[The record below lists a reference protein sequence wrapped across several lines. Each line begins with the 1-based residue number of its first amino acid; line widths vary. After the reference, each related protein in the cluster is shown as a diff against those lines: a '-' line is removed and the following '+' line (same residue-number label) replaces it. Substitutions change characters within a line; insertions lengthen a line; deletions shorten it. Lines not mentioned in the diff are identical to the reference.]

1 MAKKNTGLGRGL
13 DALLDDLDLTLD
25 APQNNG
31 VLTVSVYDVDTNP
44 DQPRK
49 TFDPE
54 KLKEL
59 ASSLKR
65 HGVVQPLLVRK
76 NGARYTIVAGERRF
90 RAAKLANLSTVP
102 VVLTEADDD
111 TLMELSL
118 VENIQRE
125 NLNPIEEAAALKL
138 LMQQHD
144 LTQEEVSERIG
155 KSRPAIANA
164 LRLLTLSK
172 PVQTLV
178 KEGKL
183 SAGHGKMLA
192 GVADKKL
199 QESLANACVENDWSV
214 RRLED
219 ELRFASMRKKPKPA
233 PKEPSAELRSA
244 LHQMRAQLG
253 TKVAL
258 QGSEEKGKLIIHY
271 YSRDDLDRIYR
282 AIVGEEE

>member
-1 MAKKNTGLGRGL
+1 MAKKQMGLGRGL
-13 DALLDDLDLTLD
+13 DALLDDLDEK
-25 APQNNG
+25 APENG
-31 VLTVSVYDVDTNP
+31 GSFAVSLYDIDTNP

-49 TFDPE
+49 TFDTE
-54 KLKEL
+54 KLNEL
-59 ASSLKR
+59 AASLKR

-76 NGARYTIVAGERRF
+76 NGLRYTIVAGERRF
-90 RAAKLANLSTVP
+90 RAARLAGLKTVP
-102 VVLTEADDD
+102 VVLTDANDDA
-111 TLMELSL
+111 LMELSL

-125 NLNPIEEAAALKL
+125 NLNPIEEAAAIKL

-144 LTQEEVSERIG
+144 LTQEEVSDRVG

-192 GVADKKL
+192 SVASAKL
-199 QESLANACVENDWSV
+199 QQELAEKCVKNDWSV

-219 ELRFASMRKKPKPA
+219 ELRFAAMEKKPKAKPF
-233 PKEPSAELRSA
+233 EPSVEFKAA
-244 LHQMRAQLG
+244 LHRMRSELG
-253 TKVAL
+253 TKIAV
-258 QGSEEKGKLIIHY
+258 QGDEQKGKLIIHY
-271 YSRDDLDRIYR
+271 YSSDDLDRIYR
-282 AIVGEEE
+282 VIVGEPEE

>member
-1 MAKKNTGLGRGL
+1 MAKKLTGLGRGL
-13 DALLDDLDLTLD
+13 DALLDDLDVQE
-25 APQNNG
+25 PENGG
-31 VLTVSVYDVDTNP
+31 VLTVSLYDIDTNP

-76 NGARYTIVAGERRF
+76 NGLRYTIVAGERRY
-90 RAAKLANLSTVP
+90 RAARLAGLKTVP
-102 VVLTEADDD
+102 VVLTEANDD
-111 TLMELSL
+111 TLMEISL

-125 NLNPIEEAAALKL
+125 DLNPIEEAAALKL

-144 LTQEEVSERIG
+144 LTQEEVSERVG
-155 KSRPAIANA
+155 KSRSAIANA

-172 PVQTLV
+172 PVQAMV
-178 KEGKL
+178 KDGTL

-192 GVADKKL
+192 GVADAKL
-199 QESLANACVENDWSV
+199 QKELAEKCVQNDWSV

-219 ELRFASMRKKPKPA
+219 ELRFAAMEKKPKTEA
-233 PKEPSAELRSA
+233 FEPSVEFKAALHRLRSE
-244 LHQMRAQLG
+244 LG
-253 TKVAL
+253 TKVTV
-258 QGSEEKGKLIIHY
+258 QGDEQKGKLIIHY
-271 YSRDDLDRIYR
+271 YSKDDLDRIYR
-282 AIVGEEE
+282 TIVGEEEE

>member
-1 MAKKNTGLGRGL
+1 MAKKLTGLGRGL
-13 DALLDDLDLTLD
+13 DALLDDLDVQE
-25 APQNNG
+25 PENGG
-31 VLTVSVYDVDTNP
+31 VLTVSLYDIDTNP

-76 NGARYTIVAGERRF
+76 NGLRYTIVAGERRY
-90 RAAKLANLSTVP
+90 RAARLAGLKTVP
-102 VVLTEADDD
+102 VVLTEANDD
-111 TLMELSL
+111 TLMEISL

-125 NLNPIEEAAALKL
+125 DLNPIEEAAALKL

-144 LTQEEVSERIG
+144 LTQEEVSERVG
-155 KSRPAIANA
+155 KSRSAIANA

-172 PVQTLV
+172 PVQAMV
-178 KEGKL
+178 KDGTL

-192 GVADKKL
+192 GVADAKL
-199 QESLANACVENDWSV
+199 QKELAEKCVQNDWSV

-219 ELRFASMRKKPKPA
+219 ELRFAAMEKKQKPEA
-233 PKEPSAELRSA
+233 FEPSVEFKAALHRLRSE
-244 LHQMRAQLG
+244 LG
-253 TKVAL
+253 TKVAV
-258 QGSEEKGKLIIHY
+258 QGDEQKGKLIIHY
-271 YSRDDLDRIYR
+271 YSKDDLDRIYR
-282 AIVGEEE
+282 TIVGEEEE

>member
-1 MAKKNTGLGRGL
+1 MATKNKGLGRGL
-13 DALLDDLDLTLD
+13 DALLDEID
-25 APQNNG
+25 APEQDNG
-31 VLTVSVYDVDTNP
+31 GKIEVSLYDIDTNP
-44 DQPRK
+44 NQPRK

-54 KLKEL
+54 KLNEL
-59 ASSLKR
+59 TASVKR
-65 HGVVQPLLVRK
+65 HGVVQPILVKK

-90 RAAKLANLSTVP
+90 RAARNAGLTTVP
-102 VVLTEADDD
+102 VVLTNIDEDAV
-111 TLMELSL
+111 MEISL

-144 LTQEEVSERIG
+144 LTQEEVSERVG

-164 LRLLTLSK
+164 LRLLTLTK

-192 GVADKKL
+192 GVADAKL
-199 QESLANACVENDWSV
+199 QKELAEKCVQNDWSV

-219 ELRFASMRKKPKPA
+219 ELRFASMEKKQKPQQV
-233 PKEPSAELRSA
+233 EPSIEMKAALHSMRSA
-244 LHQMRAQLG
+244 LG
-253 TKVAL
+253 TKIAV
-258 QGSEEKGKLIIHY
+258 QGDEQKGKLIIHY
-271 YSRDDLDRIYR
+271 YSKDDLDRIYR
-282 AIVGEEE
+282 AIVGEDEE